1 MASKY
6 TYDDFRRAAA
16 AAGLAHSF
24 SDADTRLAQS
34 NPDAG
39 MSLLKYKQDYTN
51 AKTDE
56 ARALA
61 HMGAE
66 NIRSSYGNYSGGGD
80 GGSFYL
86 NQPSPADYTA
96 PSAPTYESRYTGET
110 EELLDRLL
118 QNEPFSYNAQSDPV
132 WQQYQKTY
140 NREGRRAVEDTM
152 GAYAAQTGGLPSS
165 YAVTAAAQAGSNYAA
180 QLSDKL
186 PELYEAAY
194 NRYLNEYN
202 KNLTNLSA
210 VQNAEQI
217 DYSKYLDELNQY
229 NTDRGFGYEQHLSE
243 IDSQAQER
251 AKEIEMAVLA
261 AQYGDTAGL
270 EKLGVSTQNNPADYE
285 RQYTLAQLAAQYGDF
300 SGLKRLGIQPDAGS
314 LYRFSAASSGGSQSG
329 GSSSSGSSSSQNDG
343 SALGVIDTMLSL
355 GNDAYAYEYLVGQGY
370 GSEAT
375 KNLYKMYQQAKK
387 EQQAAQAAAE
397 IADDSG
403 VVTSQ
408 QDWDALVDLYG
419 EDTLKAMGYSLNL
432 GADSA
437 ASDSA
442 LDDSALDDINQASIL
457 ALGLGPISYSR
468 LEELVETGDVITYTQ
483 NGELSVR
490 WKDKDA
496 RKRHVSE

>member
-6 TYDDFRRAAA
+6 TYDDFQRAAA

-110 EELLDRLL
+110 KELLDLLL

-132 WQQYQKTY
+132 WQQYKKTY

-152 GAYAAQTGGLPSS
+152 GAYAAQTGGIPSS
-165 YAVTAAAQAGSNYAA
+165 YAVSAAAQAGSNYAA

-186 PELYEAAY
+186 PELYEMAY

-202 KNLTNLSA
+202 KNLTNLNA

-217 DYSKYLDELNQY
+217 DYTKYLDELNQY
-229 NTDRGFGYEQHLSE
+229 NTDRGFGYQQHLSE
-243 IDSQAQER
+243 IDSQAQARAEELER
-251 AKEIEMAVLA
+251 AVLA

-270 EKLGVSTQNNPADYE
+270 EKLGINTQNNPADYE
-285 RQYTLAQLAAQYGDF
+285 RQYALAQLAAQYGDF
-300 SGLKRLGIQPDAGS
+300 SGLERLGIQPDAAN
-314 LYRFSAASSGGSQSG
+314 LYGFSAASSGGSQSG
-329 GSSSSGSSSSQNDG
+329 GSSSGSSSSQNDG

-387 EQQAAQAAAE
+387 NEEAGSSALQS
-397 IADDSG
+397 ADDSG
-403 VVTSQ
+403 VITSAE
-408 QDWDALVDLYG
+408 DWDALVDLYG
-419 EDTLKAMGYSLNL
+419 EDTLKAMGYSLKTETA
-432 GADSA
+432 GSSSA
-437 ASDSA
+437 TSNYPETFLKYYDEQKIIAKNAGLPTPNIDA
-442 LDDSALDDINQASIL
+442 L
-457 ALGLGPISYSR
+457 
-468 LEELVETGDVITYTQ
+468 YTLWQ
-483 NGELSVR
+483 KSTEMN
-490 WKDKDA
+490 K
-496 RKRHVSE
+496 